1 MNDQAAKPRA
11 DLAAAIDGCA
21 AWRRAVDAVPRELF
35 LGDALYRDGAEGWAP
50 VRRSE
55 MSRAEWLALA
65 YSDRTWV
72 TQVAGVMAGD
82 AAPVPVPVERPTS
95 SSTQP
100 SLVVRML

>member
-1 MNDQAAKPRA
+1 MRCHASCSSATPSTATAPRA
-11 DLAAAIDGCA
+11 G
-21 AWRRAVDAVPRELF
+21 RP
-35 LGDALYRDGAEGWAP
+35 
-50 VRRSE
+50 SE
-55 MSRAEWLALA
+55 MSRAEWLTLA

-82 AAPVPVPVERPTS
+82 AAPIPVPVERPTS